1 MEGGG
6 PLLSVRVSRVSALP
20 VNIPVVVRDATG
32 AIIATDTLTLAVNG
46 HTQFTLGEKYLAS
59 ANKRGTIE
67 FDTPVG
73 AQIGAVG
80 IRIPAGVAH
89 TYTTLPALAK

>member
-1 MEGGG
+1 
-6 PLLSVRVSRVSALP
+6 
-20 VNIPVVVRDATG
+20 VNIPVVVRDAAGT
-32 AIIATDTLTLAVNG
+32 IIATDTLILAANG
-46 HTQFTLGEKYLAS
+46 HTQFTLGADKYLVT